1 LGITNTTVGES
12 ANFTATAVNA
22 SEITWNFGDGTELT
36 TGNVVNHVYDMP
48 GIYTVT
54 VSANNGECAAVR
66 QVNIAV
72 TANTTG
78 LNQIISETVNVYPNP
93 ANNFFT
99 ITLNKEVEAVLEI
112 TDLTGKLIRTENI
125 TGQMPN
131 VISTSELSN
140 GIYLLNLNTDDST
153 ETFKLSVS
161 H

>member
-1 LGITNTTVGES
+1 
-12 ANFTATAVNA
+12 
-22 SEITWNFGDGTELT
+22 
-36 TGNVVNHVYDMP
+36 
-48 GIYTVT
+48 
-54 VSANNGECAAVR
+54 
-66 QVNIAV
+66 VNIAV

-125 TGQMPN
+125 SGQMPN
-131 VISTSELSN
+131 VVSTSELAN
-140 GIYLLNLNTDDST
+140 GIYLLNLITNEST